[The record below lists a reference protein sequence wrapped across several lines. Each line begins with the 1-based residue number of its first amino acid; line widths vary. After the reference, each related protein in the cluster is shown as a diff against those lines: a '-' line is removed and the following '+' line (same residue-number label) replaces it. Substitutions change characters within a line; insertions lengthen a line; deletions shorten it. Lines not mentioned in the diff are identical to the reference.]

1 MFFMEYRKII
11 GFGKSS
17 FVVSVPKDWM
27 KNNNLKKGSSVK
39 IVEEKENL
47 IISPMR
53 DFDSKTNEKSKSLNF
68 ESEKQ
73 LQRELI
79 SCYIEGYDN
88 ITIKGKNLDKKQ
100 NIINKMFENLIAL
113 EIVEYNNNK
122 VVAKDYLNLEDIS
135 LKNIIAKIDNNVKSM
150 FLDLKNI
157 NEKNVKELIFLSED
171 RDKSINKLSF
181 LGFRVIRKLLNFP
194 SKNNVSILDLFK
206 TWSLLVQLEKIGDE
220 LKRIYRMYDDKRF
233 LENVEDN
240 FVNELYSLYEDSLKI
255 FYNDNKQSFRKK
267 NLEVNDNI
275 RKLRRKVKNKLL
287 KEEDSKKAQFYE
299 KIINVSSYLEEILRL
314 SFDFSS

>member
-17 FVVSVPKDWM
+17 FVVSVPKEWM

-47 IISPMR
+47 IISPLR

-79 SCYIEGYDN
+79 SCYIEGFDS

-100 NIINKMFENLIAL
+100 NNINKMFENLIAL

-122 VVAKDYLNLEDIS
+122 VVAKDYLNLEDIN
-135 LKNIIAKIDNNVKSM
+135 LKSIIAKIDNNVKSM

-157 NEKNVKELIFLSED
+157 SEKNVKELILLAED

-240 FVNELYSLYEDSLKI
+240 FISELYSLYEDSLKI

-275 RKLRRKVKNKLL
+275 RKLRKKVKNKLL
-287 KEEDSKKAQFYE
+287 KEEDSKKTQFYE